1 MLKSKFYKYIYV
13 YYLLLF
19 FLLLLI
25 MNDKV
30 LLFIIEMALIKLEE
44 EYDKAKIDILQ
55 FNGIIFQR

>member
-1 MLKSKFYKYIYV
+1 
-13 YYLLLF
+13 
-19 FLLLLI
+19 

-55 FNGIIFQR
+55 FNGIIFQRWRREREKKILNLFKSNKL

>member
-1 MLKSKFYKYIYV
+1 
-13 YYLLLF
+13 
-19 FLLLLI
+19 